1 MSTTYTHSL
10 WGTQQRREHLKAN
23 KYFSCTCARCAD
35 PTELGTYLSALKCM
49 GIDGNTC
56 AGYQLPIDP
65 LKETSDW
72 KCNQCPVQIEADQV
86 NFLLSKIGEEVD
98 DAMERK
104 ASIKQMED
112 LISKLLTFLHPNHY
126 FLLQLKHS
134 LIQMYGHF
142 KGYATHQLSDMI
154 LAEKIETCRQM
165 MKVIETLDPDSF
177 RLSLYAAVVLYEQQS
192 ALLEINERKVRSGV
206 PKTDPAVQKNY
217 NEALHC
223 LMRGKKVLVNEMG
236 TQQGKK
242 LLEEIQKAT
251 ERVEEIIAA

>member
-1 MSTTYTHSL
+1 
-10 WGTQQRREHLKAN
+10 
-23 KYFSCTCARCAD
+23 
-35 PTELGTYLSALKCM
+35 M
-49 GIDGNTC
+49 GIDGITC

-65 LKETSDW
+65 LRETSDW

-112 LISKLLTFLHPNHY
+112 LISKLLTFLHPNHH
-126 FLLQLKHS
+126 FILQLKHS

-142 KGYATHQLSDMI
+142 KGYTTEQLSDMV
-154 LAEKIETCRQM
+154 LAEKVESCRQM

-192 ALLEINERKVRSGV
+192 ALLEINERKIRSGL
-206 PKTDPAVQKNY
+206 PKTDSTVQKNY
-217 NEALHC
+217 NEVLHC

-251 ERVEEIIAA
+251 VGVEEIIAA